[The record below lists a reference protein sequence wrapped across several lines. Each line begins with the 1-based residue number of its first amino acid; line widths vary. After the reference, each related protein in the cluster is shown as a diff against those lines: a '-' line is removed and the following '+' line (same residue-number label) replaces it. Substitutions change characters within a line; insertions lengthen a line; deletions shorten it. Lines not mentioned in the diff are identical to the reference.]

1 MSNQVYTSIYKVKNV
16 KELKDIEKWRNNTFD
31 SPVKHGKNHD
41 DEFSKLKKSEKNY
54 SYTWEYIRKEK
65 KLPFVVDGIDI
76 PFIEASAEI
85 EYAKKRIFDGK
96 GHFLP
101 KDERTNHD
109 SIGVIFFELDGNIY
123 VIIQES
129 RKKQIDRV
137 LDLIGLDN
145 YCSSGWKLSKDFFNW
160 LVYSYSELEGKI
172 SSKIKIAS
180 ISGFTG
186 NVFDNENIVSSKSM
200 ETIKLIATRAFIST
214 GGILKEV
221 SIILNDSDNCSI
233 CCKLDTECKAVISI
247 NDSEKITN
255 TNGLDKT
262 ENLIMYVYTYLI
274 PLLRNI
280 FGKDK
285 IKFRNQK
292 KRFAKKIGIEVVNE
306 IMKENEIKKSE
317 LN

>member
-1 MSNQVYTSIYKVKNV
+1 MSNQVYTSIYKIENV
-16 KELKDIEKWRNNTFD
+16 KKLKDIEEWRNNTFD

-41 DEFSKLKKSEKNY
+41 DEFNKLKKSEKNY
-54 SYTWEYIRKEK
+54 SYTWGYIREEK
-65 KLPFVVDGIDI
+65 KLPFVVAGKDI
-76 PFIEASAEI
+76 PFIEASADI
-85 EYAKKRIFDGK
+85 EYAKKQIFDVK

-101 KDERTNHD
+101 KDERTNRD
-109 SIGVIFFELDGNIY
+109 SIGVIFFELDDNIY
-123 VIIQES
+123 VVIQES

-137 LDLIGLDN
+137 LDLIGTNN
-145 YCSSGWKLSKDFFNW
+145 YCSSSWKLSNDFFNW
-160 LVYSYSELEGKI
+160 LVYSYSELEGI
-172 SSKIKIAS
+172 INSKIKIAS

-186 NVFDNENIVSSKSM
+186 NVFDNENVVSSKSM

-214 GGILKEV
+214 GGILREV

-233 CCKLDTECKAVISI
+233 CCKLDNECKAVISI
-247 NDSEKITN
+247 NESEKITN

-285 IKFRNQK
+285 TEFRNQK
-292 KRFAKKIGIEVVNE
+292 KRFAKKIGIEVINE

-317 LN
+317 LD